1 MKRSLLFKLILC
13 YIICISFIFLIIETL
28 GSFLSK
34 RSFDNYVLNDMSEV
48 GLALTD
54 SYVVPYLDK
63 KINAND
69 FRTKLNNYAQYT
81 NLTIWFVNSRGV
93 ISIDTSNNTTLGS
106 RNISEDEPDF
116 LSSSSGTEFYKP
128 GYMETNSYY
137 TITPYTLNEQL
148 YFLVIFKNSDIADQH
163 YTDTMLY
170 LNLLGVLFCPIILLV
185 FVLIY
190 FLTIHPVHK
199 ITQAA
204 SEYSKGHFDYPLE
217 IKMNDEYHELGMA
230 IKYMAGEMNNLD
242 DYQRKFIGNISHDF
256 RSPLT
261 SIKGYIQAIL
271 DGTIPK
277 DNQEKYLNIILFE
290 TERLSGLMTNLL
302 TLNSFDHNKK
312 PLDRSNFDI
321 NYIIMKT
328 AETYEG
334 VCVKKKIE
342 FEFHFENDK
351 QIVWAD
357 QPRIQQVL
365 NNLIDNALKFS
376 PSYSKIELST
386 YEKNEK
392 IFISVK
398 DYGIGISSNSINKIW
413 ERFYKS
419 DTSRG
424 KDKKGTGLG
433 LAITK
438 EIITSHEENIDV
450 ISTEGV
456 GTEFIFTLPPKH
468 LTKVT

>member
-1 MKRSLLFKLILC
+1 
-13 YIICISFIFLIIETL
+13 
-28 GSFLSK
+28 
-34 RSFDNYVLNDMSEV
+34 
-48 GLALTD
+48 
-54 SYVVPYLDK
+54 
-63 KINAND
+63 
-69 FRTKLNNYAQYT
+69 
-81 NLTIWFVNSRGV
+81 
-93 ISIDTSNNTTLGS
+93 
-106 RNISEDEPDF
+106 
-116 LSSSSGTEFYKP
+116 
-128 GYMETNSYY
+128 
-137 TITPYTLNEQL
+137 
-148 YFLVIFKNSDIADQH
+148 
-163 YTDTMLY
+163 
-170 LNLLGVLFCPIILLV
+170 
-185 FVLIY
+185 
-190 FLTIHPVHK
+190 
-199 ITQAA
+199 
-204 SEYSKGHFDYPLE
+204 
-217 IKMNDEYHELGMA
+217 MNDEYHELGMA